1 MFSLKSIEL
10 NYSRKNKYIFTT
22 SDLLKLFL
30 PLVIEQLLEFLVGLT
45 NSIMV
50 ASVGEA
56 AVSGVSLVEFIM
68 ALLISLFAA
77 LSAGGSVIAGQYL
90 GKRDEVNARAAVNQ
104 LVWCVGAVAIGI
116 MILTYF
122 LKSFILDTI
131 FGQISDDVRTQAD
144 TYLTIVALSIPFLG
158 LYGAGAAIFRTM
170 GNSRLPMLI
179 SLLMGVMTVI
189 GNIFALY
196 VFEMGTLGVAI
207 STLVSRSTA
216 TLLLISLAMDPKL
229 PLRITRTV
237 KHRFQWSMIKRIL
250 GIGLPYGLENTLF
263 YLGRIVVLGLVA
275 TFGTAA
281 IAANAVAGTIVL
293 FEVLPGIAIGLGMT
307 VVIARCVG
315 AGDYAQARYYTKK
328 IMMSIFISH
337 ILINGLVLSALPWIL
352 DIYNLSKEATSL
364 TTQIVWWHG
373 AFSIL
378 IWPFAYTLPVTFRA
392 SGDVKYPMYV
402 GILSMFFCRIA
413 FAYLL
418 GVYFEMGVFGTWVA
432 MFIDWIVRAIL
443 FAWRYMNT
451 KWTLYRAI

>member
-10 NYSRKNKYIFTT
+10 NYSRKNKYIFST

-68 ALLISLFAA
+68 ALLISLFSA

-413 FAYLL
+413 LAYLL

-432 MFIDWIVRAIL
+432 MFVDWIVKAIL

-451 KWTLYRAI
+451 QWTLYRAI

>member
-10 NYSRKNKYIFTT
+10 NYSRKNKYIFST

-432 MFIDWIVRAIL
+432 MFVDWIVKAIL

-451 KWTLYRAI
+451 QWTLYRAI

>member
-216 TLLLISLAMDPKL
+216 TLLLISLALDPKL

>member
-10 NYSRKNKYIFTT
+10 NYSRKNKYIFST

-68 ALLISLFAA
+68 ALLISLFSA

-216 TLLLISLAMDPKL
+216 TLLLISLALDPKL

-402 GILSMFFCRIA
+402 GILTMFFCRIA
-413 FAYLL
+413 LAYLL

-432 MFIDWIVRAIL
+432 MFVDWIVKAIL

>member
-10 NYSRKNKYIFTT
+10 NYSRKNKYIFST

>member
-10 NYSRKNKYIFTT
+10 NYSRKNKYIFST

-68 ALLISLFAA
+68 ALLISLFSA

-402 GILSMFFCRIA
+402 GILTMFFCRIA
-413 FAYLL
+413 LAYLL

-432 MFIDWIVRAIL
+432 MFVDWIVKAIL

-451 KWTLYRAI
+451 QWTLYRAI

>member
-1 MFSLKSIEL
+1 MEL
-10 NYSRKNKYIFTT
+10 NYSRKNKYIFST

-216 TLLLISLAMDPKL
+216 TLLLISLALDPKL

>member
-10 NYSRKNKYIFTT
+10 NYSRKNKYIFST

-432 MFIDWIVRAIL
+432 MFVDWIVKAIL

>member
-10 NYSRKNKYIFTT
+10 NYSRKNKYIFST

-413 FAYLL
+413 LAYLL

-432 MFIDWIVRAIL
+432 MFVDWIVKAIL

-451 KWTLYRAI
+451 QWTLYRAI

>member
-10 NYSRKNKYIFTT
+10 NYSRKNKYIFST

-68 ALLISLFAA
+68 ALLISLFSA

-158 LYGAGAAIFRTM
+158 LYGVGAAIFRTM

-432 MFIDWIVRAIL
+432 MFVDWIVKAIL

-451 KWTLYRAI
+451 QWTLYRAI

>member
-10 NYSRKNKYIFTT
+10 NYSRKNKYIFST

-216 TLLLISLAMDPKL
+216 TLLLISLALDPKL

>member
-10 NYSRKNKYIFTT
+10 NYSRKNKYIFST

-216 TLLLISLAMDPKL
+216 TLLLISLALDPKL

-432 MFIDWIVRAIL
+432 MFVDWIVKAIL

>member
-10 NYSRKNKYIFTT
+10 NYSRKNKYIFST

-68 ALLISLFAA
+68 ALLISLFSA

-90 GKRDEVNARAAVNQ
+90 GKRDEVNARASVNQ

-402 GILSMFFCRIA
+402 GILTMFFCRIA
-413 FAYLL
+413 LAYLL

-432 MFIDWIVRAIL
+432 MFVDWIVKAIL

-451 KWTLYRAI
+451 QWTLYRAI